1 MISDLKGL
9 QDFTR
14 TGLIQWDSS
23 WPELASEDERHYLF
37 GYLEER
43 FGIPEDLFK
52 EYLLFR
58 RKQSW
63 QLIKNFPQV
72 STAAQLKVV
81 KVGMRAFQ
89 KVGAFVKPTTRMIQL
104 FGCKATRAILEIDE
118 EQLAILLSGEEL
130 SVDLAIDRGYVIL
143 ILKKNRVLGLGF
155 FINGRVRSQ
164 ISRKELRKAMLLY

>member
-1 MISDLKGL
+1 
-9 QDFTR
+9 
-14 TGLIQWDSS
+14 
-23 WPELASEDERHYLF
+23 LASEDERHYLF

-63 QLIKNFPQV
+63 QLIKSVPQI
-72 STAAQLKVV
+72 STAAQLKVI
-81 KVGMRAFQ
+81 KVGLRAFR
-89 KVGAFVKPTTRMIQL
+89 KVGAFVKPTTRMIQM
-104 FGCKATRAILEIDE
+104 FGHRATKTKLEIDE

-130 SVDLAIDRGYVIL
+130 SVDLAIDRGYL
-143 ILKKNRVLGLGF
+143 ILTLKGKRVLGLGF

-164 ISRKELRKAMLLY
+164 ISRKELRQAMLIY